1 MADTAGRD
9 AGLKR
14 RLSGFTTGAMTY
26 ACVGATAGIF
36 SLFAF
41 SLSSSGPA
49 FFWGWILVSFSLL
62 MMCLVYAELASHY
75 PYAGSLYQWPMRLA
89 GRRTGW
95 WVGWIYLG
103 ALLALLPS
111 YAIVMPAVLNPL
123 FGWEPSTTSTVLIA
137 VGVIVLSTALNL
149 MGIELLGRLSAVGV
163 AIELGILVFLSVLV
177 FALGPHH
184 GPSFLFE
191 SGGTGDTFGDWLPGF
206 VAGGMFVGL
215 WALFTFE
222 TAGTLGE
229 ETVDAQRAAPRAIL
243 GSWLVT
249 VLGGICFLAL
259 FILSIP
265 DLPAAMVSGTPVQD
279 IIDNVL
285 PTWVVKLYL
294 VLIVWTLIL
303 APNALFTG
311 ISRHVYSMAR
321 DRQLPFSAAL
331 SRTRANG
338 VPWVAALTICVFASL
353 PVIFV
358 TSDLTVLVTGA
369 IAAMYVPYF
378 LVMGI
383 SLWARLRGWPYG
395 EAAPFSLGRWGI
407 PVNVAGL
414 VCAGATLLNLA
425 WARDTTNPV
434 WKLDIRVVYWLVGIP
449 LVIGLIYYPL
459 HQHRRLG
466 EEDPYTGPE
475 PVAAAVAAP
484 SAAGD

>member
-1 MADTAGRD
+1 MTAIADRD

-14 RLSGFTTGAMTY
+14 KLSGLTTGAMTY

-49 FFWGWILVSFSLL
+49 FFWGWILVAFSLL

-75 PYAGSLYQWPMRLA
+75 PFAGSIYQWPMRLA
-89 GRRTGW
+89 GRRAGW
-95 WVGWIYLG
+95 WVGWLYLG

-111 YAIVMPAVLNPL
+111 YAIVMPAVINPL
-123 FGWEPSTTSTVLIA
+123 FGWEGSKSEIIVIA

-149 MGIELLGRLSAVGV
+149 MGIELLGRLSAIGV
-163 AIELGILVFLSVLV
+163 AIELGILVVLSVLV
-177 FALGPHH
+177 FILGPHH
-184 GPSFLFE
+184 GPGFLFE
-191 SGGTGDTFGDWLPGF
+191 TGGTGDTFGDWVPGF
-206 VAGGMFVGL
+206 IGGGMFVGL

-229 ETVDAQRAAPRAIL
+229 ETLDAKRQAPRAIL

-249 VLGGICFLAL
+249 VLGGICFIAL
-259 FILSIP
+259 FLLSIP
-265 DLPAAMVSGTPVQD
+265 DLPAAMQSGTPVQD
-279 IIDNVL
+279 IIGNVL

-294 VLIVWTLIL
+294 VLIVWVLIL

-321 DRQLPFSAAL
+321 DGQLPFSAAL
-331 SRTRANG
+331 SRTRENG
-338 VPWVAALTICVFASL
+338 VPWVAALTICVLSSL

-369 IAAMYVPYF
+369 IAAIYVPYV
-378 LVMGI
+378 LVMAI
-383 SLWARLRGWPYG
+383 SLWARVKGWPHG
-395 EAAPFSLGRWGI
+395 EPAPFSLGRWGI

-425 WARDTTNPV
+425 WGRDTTNPV
-434 WKLDIRVVYWLVGIP
+434 WKLDIRVTYWLVGIP
-449 LVIGLIYYPL
+449 LVIGLVYYPL
-459 HQHRRLG
+459 HQHRKLG
-466 EEDPYTGPE
+466 VEE
-475 PVAAAVAAP
+475 AAGAPIAAP
-484 SAAGD
+484 AD

>member
-1 MADTAGRD
+1 MTAIAGRD

-14 RLSGFTTGAMTY
+14 KLSGLTTGAMTY

-49 FFWGWILVSFSLL
+49 FFWGWILVAFSLL

-75 PYAGSLYQWPMRLA
+75 PYAGSIYQWPMRLA
-89 GRRTGW
+89 GRRAGW
-95 WVGWIYLG
+95 WVGWLYLG

-111 YAIVMPAVLNPL
+111 YAIVMPAVINPL
-123 FGWEPSTTSTVLIA
+123 FGWDGSKNEIIVIA

-149 MGIELLGRLSAVGV
+149 MGIELLGRLSAIGV
-163 AIELGILVFLSVLV
+163 AIELGILVVLSVLV
-177 FALGPHH
+177 YILGPHH
-184 GPSFLFE
+184 GPGFLFE
-191 SGGTGDTFGDWLPGF
+191 TGGTGATFGDWVPGF
-206 VAGGMFVGL
+206 IGGGMFVGL

-229 ETVDAQRAAPRAIL
+229 ETLDAKREAPRAIL

-249 VLGGICFLAL
+249 VLGGICFIGL
-259 FILSIP
+259 FLLSIP
-265 DLPAAMVSGTPVQD
+265 DLPAAMQSGTPVQD
-279 IIDNVL
+279 IIGNVL

-294 VLIVWTLIL
+294 VLIVWVLIL

-321 DRQLPFSAAL
+321 DGQLPFSAAL

-338 VPWVAALTICVFASL
+338 VPWVAALTICVLSSL

-369 IAAMYVPYF
+369 IAAIYVPYV
-378 LVMGI
+378 LVMAI
-383 SLWARLRGWPYG
+383 SLWARVKGWPHG
-395 EAAPFSLGRWGI
+395 EPAPFSLGRWGI
-407 PVNVAGL
+407 PVNIAGL
-414 VCAGATLLNLA
+414 LCAGATLLNLV
-425 WARDTTNPV
+425 WGRDTTNPV
-434 WKLDIRVVYWLVGIP
+434 WKLDIRVTYWLVGIP
-449 LVIGLIYYPL
+449 LLIGLVYYPL
-459 HQHRRLG
+459 HQHRKLGG
-466 EEDPYTGPE
+466 EETAGA
-475 PVAAAVAAP
+475 PVAAPA
-484 SAAGD
+484 D

>member
-1 MADTAGRD
+1 MTAIAGRD

-14 RLSGFTTGAMTY
+14 KLSGLTTGAMTY

-49 FFWGWILVSFSLL
+49 FFWGWILVAFSLL

-75 PYAGSLYQWPMRLA
+75 PYAGSIYQWPMRLA
-89 GRRTGW
+89 GRRAGW
-95 WVGWIYLG
+95 WVGWLYLG

-111 YAIVMPAVLNPL
+111 YAIVMPAVINPL
-123 FGWEPSTTSTVLIA
+123 FGWEGSKNEIIVIA

-149 MGIELLGRLSAVGV
+149 MGIELLGRLSAIGV
-163 AIELGILVFLSVLV
+163 AIELGILVVLSVLV
-177 FALGPHH
+177 YILGPHH
-184 GPSFLFE
+184 GPGFLFE
-191 SGGTGDTFGDWLPGF
+191 TGGTGDTFGDWVPGF
-206 VAGGMFVGL
+206 IGGGMFVGL

-229 ETVDAQRAAPRAIL
+229 ETRDAQREAPRAIL

-249 VLGGICFLAL
+249 VLGGICFIGL
-259 FILSIP
+259 FLLSIP
-265 DLPAAMVSGTPVQD
+265 DLPAAMQSGTPVQD

-294 VLIVWTLIL
+294 VLIVWVLIL

-321 DRQLPFSAAL
+321 DGQLPFSAAL

-338 VPWVAALTICVFASL
+338 VPWVAALTICVLSSL

-369 IAAMYVPYF
+369 IAAIYVPYV
-378 LVMGI
+378 LVMAI
-383 SLWARLRGWPYG
+383 SLWARVKGWPHG
-395 EAAPFSLGRWGI
+395 EPAPFSLGRWGI
-407 PVNVAGL
+407 PVNIAGL
-414 VCAGATLLNLA
+414 LCAGATLLNLV
-425 WARDTTNPV
+425 WGRDTTNPV
-434 WKLDIRVVYWLVGIP
+434 WKLDIRVTYWLVGIP
-449 LVIGLIYYPL
+449 LLIGLVYYPL
-459 HQHRRLG
+459 HQHRKLGG
-466 EEDPYTGPE
+466 EEAAGA
-475 PVAAAVAAP
+475 PVAAPA
-484 SAAGD
+484 D

>member
-1 MADTAGRD
+1 MTAIAGRD

-14 RLSGFTTGAMTY
+14 KLSGLTTGAMTY

-49 FFWGWILVSFSLL
+49 FFWGWILVAFSLL

-75 PYAGSLYQWPMRLA
+75 PYAGSIYQWPMRLA
-89 GRRTGW
+89 GRRAGW
-95 WVGWIYLG
+95 WVGWLYLG

-111 YAIVMPAVLNPL
+111 YAIVMPAVINPL
-123 FGWEPSTTSTVLIA
+123 FGWEGSKNEIIVIA

-149 MGIELLGRLSAVGV
+149 MGIELLGRLSAIGV
-163 AIELGILVFLSVLV
+163 AIELGILVVLSVLV
-177 FALGPHH
+177 YILGPHH
-184 GPSFLFE
+184 GPGFLFE
-191 SGGTGDTFGDWLPGF
+191 TGGTGATFGDWLPGF
-206 VAGGMFVGL
+206 IGGGMFVGL

-229 ETVDAQRAAPRAIL
+229 ETVDAQREAPRAIL

-249 VLGGICFLAL
+249 VLGGIFFIVLFL
-259 FILSIP
+259 LSVP
-265 DLPAAMVSGTPVQD
+265 DLPAAMKSGTPVQD

-294 VLIVWTLIL
+294 VLIVWVLIL

-338 VPWVAALTICVFASL
+338 VPWVAALTICALSSL

-369 IAAMYVPYF
+369 IAAIYVPYV
-378 LVMGI
+378 LVMAI
-383 SLWARLRGWPYG
+383 SLWARVKGWPHG
-395 EAAPFSLGRWGI
+395 EPAPFSLGRWGI
-407 PVNVAGL
+407 PVNIAGL
-414 VCAGATLLNLA
+414 LCAGATLLNLV
-425 WARDTTNPV
+425 WGRDTTNPV
-434 WKLDIRVVYWLVGIP
+434 WKLDIRVTYWLVGIP
-449 LVIGLIYYPL
+449 LLIGLVYYPL
-459 HQHRRLG
+459 HQHRKLGG
-466 EEDPYTGPE
+466 EETAGA
-475 PVAAAVAAP
+475 PVAAPA
-484 SAAGD
+484 D